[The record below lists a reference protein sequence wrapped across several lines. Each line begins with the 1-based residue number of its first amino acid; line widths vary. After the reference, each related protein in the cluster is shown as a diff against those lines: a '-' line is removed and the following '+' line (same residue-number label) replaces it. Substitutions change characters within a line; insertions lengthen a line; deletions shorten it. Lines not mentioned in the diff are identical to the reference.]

1 MQPIQS
7 QGYLVIAS
15 SRWETSW
22 KILIRYH
29 EIIST
34 FTSVSQKSPERESIH
49 YMKQIPSSSF
59 IFSFLSLVLLFVLS
73 VYPSIH
79 HLIFIHLSHSQLCS
93 FLIQTSTQI
102 SQTELTESFGKKATT
117 FSTIFYFSFLS
128 FSLSF
133 SFSSP
138 SSSSVMTCPFKYK
151 SKYYFTYIIQIW
163 KKIWRRQNH
172 P

>member
-1 MQPIQS
+1 MRNKLKNINLVSWNNFNFYFCFSKKPWKRVYSLYEANSLLLFHLLFSSSCPSVCPIC
-7 QGYLVIAS
+7 
-15 SRWETSW
+15 
-22 KILIRYH
+22 
-29 EIIST
+29 
-34 FTSVSQKSPERESIH
+34 PSIH
-49 YMKQIPSSSF
+49 
-59 IFSFLSLVLLFVLS
+59 
-73 VYPSIH
+73 PSIH
-79 HLIFIHLSHSQLCS
+79 HLTFIHLSHSQLCS
-93 FLIQTSTQI
+93 YLIQSSTQI

-117 FSTIFYFSFLS
+117 FSTIFYFSFLF

-138 SSSSVMTCPFKYK
+138 SSSPVMTCPFKYK